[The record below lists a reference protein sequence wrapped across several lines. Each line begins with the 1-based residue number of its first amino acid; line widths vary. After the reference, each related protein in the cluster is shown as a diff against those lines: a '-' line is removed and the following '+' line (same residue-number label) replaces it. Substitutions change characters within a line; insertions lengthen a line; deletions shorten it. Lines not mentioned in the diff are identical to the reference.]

1 MYKFEPLYLAA
12 TFVDHN
18 NHATDDRQIYI
29 NGRGFELYG
38 RYTIKSRYRAVVGYN
53 YLLPKSRPDGGGYIL
68 RVGFLGF
75 QYALGDATFRDVV
88 FAHVL
93 LDTTRRFDGSQ
104 PGNTFVVGFR
114 WSIDI

>member
-1 MYKFEPLYLAA
+1 MLP
-12 TFVDHN
+12 VDRL
-18 NHATDDRQIYI
+18 RQIYT

-38 RYTIKSRYRAVVGYN
+38 RYTIKTRYRAVFGYN

-88 FAHVL
+88 FAQVL